1 MRILESRVIA
11 PGVNFIVAAGTSDET
26 KPTAGICTGSRF
38 EEVDTGKTYKFAEGD
53 SPDWYD
59 QNPTPDAEE

>member
-38 EEVDTGKTYKFAEGD
+38 EEVDTGKT
-53 SPDWYD
+53 
-59 QNPTPDAEE
+59 